1 MSRREWS
8 VQDGK
13 NRFSEL
19 LEGARRAPQT
29 VTKHGKPVAVVV
41 AVDEYERLRRL
52 ERLEAP
58 TFAEALL
65 ACREAT
71 SSFRA
76 RAPKRATSTSD
87 GSPRHRRA
95 VGARQAAARP

>member
-1 MSRREWS
+1 MSQREWS

-52 ERLEAP
+52 DRLETP
-58 TFAEALL
+58 TFAAALL
-65 ACREAT
+65 AMPRGDFE
-71 SSFRA
+71 FPRA
-76 RAPKRATSTSD
+76 SAK
-87 GSPRHRRA
+87 
-95 VGARQAAARP
+95 ARDFDF

>member
-1 MSRREWS
+1 MSQREWS

-52 ERLEAP
+52 DRFETP
-58 TFAEALL
+58 TFASALL
-65 ACREAT
+65 AMPRGDFE
-71 SSFRA
+71 FPRA
-76 RAPKRATSTSD
+76 SAK
-87 GSPRHRRA
+87 
-95 VGARQAAARP
+95 ARDFDL

>member
-1 MSRREWS
+1 MSQREWS

-41 AVDEYERLRRL
+41 AVEEYERLRRL
-52 ERLEAP
+52 ERLDAMP
-58 TFAEALL
+58 QGDAE
-65 ACREAT
+65 
-71 SSFRA
+71 FPRA
-76 RAPKRATSTSD
+76 D
-87 GSPRHRRA
+87 
-95 VGARQAAARP
+95 ARPRDVDL

>member
-1 MSRREWS
+1 MSRGEWS

-65 ACREAT
+65 RHAARRRRVPARE
-71 SSFRA
+71 RQ
-76 RAPKRATSTSD
+76 
-87 GSPRHRRA
+87 
-95 VGARQAAARP
+95 GARLDL

>member
-58 TFAEALL
+58 TFAAALL
-65 ACREAT
+65 AMPRGDVE
-71 SSFRA
+71 FPRA
-76 RAPKRATSTSD
+76 SAK
-87 GSPRHRRA
+87 
-95 VGARQAAARP
+95 ARDLDL